1 MLALYLAI
9 IDDEDD
15 RVKFEKLYYNYR
27 KRMVYEAYSIL
38 HNKADAEDAVH
49 DTFIKI
55 ARNMKSIDDPDSD
68 KTLCYVLKAVKN
80 TAINIFHK
88 NERVTTFDEVGDVE
102 KMTDE
107 NFFEKLGISENYKEV
122 VDAIRGLDDT
132 YRDAM
137 FYHFVSEMKISEIAE
152 LLGRKKSTVQQQ
164 LVRGKKLLLEILASG
179 PRA

>member
-1 MLALYLAI
+1 MI
-9 IDDEDD
+9 
-15 RVKFEKLYYNYR
+15 
-27 KRMVYEAYSIL
+27 YEAYSIL

-68 KTLCYVLKAVKN
+68 KTLWYVLKAVKN
-80 TAINIFHK
+80 TAINILYK
-88 NERVTTFDEVGDVE
+88 NERVTSFDEVGDVE

-107 NFFEKLGISENYKEV
+107 NFFERLGISENYKEV

>member
-15 RVKFEKLYYNYR
+15 RVKFEKIYYNYR

-68 KTLCYVLKAVKN
+68 KTLWYVLKAVKN
-80 TAINIFHK
+80 TAIHILHK
-88 NERVTTFDEVGDVE
+88 NEKVTSLAELGDVE

-122 VDAIRGLDDT
+122 VDAIRCLDDT